1 LPVYIVTYH
10 GNITAIIHLMES
22 FMTISHYIG
31 GSAVAGTSGRSQD
44 VFNPATGKAIDV
56 VPLASVSEVNH
67 AIENAAAALPNW
79 ANTPAAK
86 RAQVMFNFR
95 TLLRDNLD
103 ELATLV
109 SSQHGKTFDDAK
121 GEVARG
127 VEVVEFACGIPH
139 VLKGEYSPQVAGGVD
154 SYSMRQPV
162 GVVAGITPFNFPAM
176 VPMWMFPMAL
186 ATGNTF
192 VLKPSERDPGASMLI
207 AKLLS
212 EAGLPDGV
220 FNVIHG
226 DKEAVDAILDH
237 PEIAAISF
245 VGSTPIGKYI
255 YSRGCANGKRVQAL
269 CGAKNHMIIMPDAD
283 MDQAVDAAMGAA
295 FGSAGERCMAIS
307 AVLAVGDETADRFVN
322 ALAPKVRALKIGQY
336 DEAGVEMGPVI
347 TADAKAR
354 IEGYIN
360 AGEADGAKVVVDGR
374 GLKLQGYEDGFFV
387 GGTVLDHVT
396 PDMSVY
402 RDEIFGPVLS
412 VLRPTSY
419 EQARQLVM
427 DHEYGNGTAIFTRDG
442 DAARDFANNVNV
454 GMVGVNVPIPVP
466 VAYHSFGGWKASM
479 FGDHAM
485 HGMEGVRFYTKLKT
499 VTARW
504 PSGIKEGAVFNF
516 HAGSDT

>member
-1 LPVYIVTYH
+1 
-10 GNITAIIHLMES
+10 
-22 FMTISHYIG
+22 MTLTHFIG
-31 GSAVAGTSGRSQD
+31 GSEVAGTSGRVQD
-44 VFNPATGKAIDV
+44 VFNPATGAV
-56 VPLASVSEVNH
+56 TTQVPLASVGEVD
-67 AIENAAAALPNW
+67 AAVATAKAALPGW
-79 ANTPAAK
+79 AATPAAK
-86 RAQVMFNFR
+86 RAQVMFAFR
-95 TLLRDNLD
+95 QLLRDNLD
-103 ELATLV
+103 ELAQQI
-109 SSQHGKTFDDAK
+109 SSQHGKTIDDAL
-121 GEVARG
+121 GEIARG

-139 VLKGEYSPQVAGGVD
+139 ALKGEYSPQVAGGVD
-154 SYSMRQPV
+154 VFSMRQPV

-192 VLKPSERDPGASMLI
+192 ILKPSERDPGAPLML
-207 AKLLS
+207 ARLLK
-212 EAGLPDGV
+212 EAGLPDGC
-220 FNVIHG
+220 FNVVNG
-226 DKEAVDAILDH
+226 DKEAVDALLDH
-237 PEIAAISF
+237 PDVAAISF
-245 VGSTPIGKYI
+245 VGSTAIGKYI

-283 MDQAVDAAMGAA
+283 MGQAVDAAMGAA

-307 AVLAVGDETADRFVN
+307 AVLAVGDDTADRFI
-322 ALAPKVRALKIGQY
+322 AELAPKVRALKIGQY
-336 DEAGVEMGPVI
+336 DEPGVEMGPVI
-347 TADAKAR
+347 TAASKAR
-354 IEGYIN
+354 VEDYIN
-360 AGEADGAKVVVDGR
+360 QGEAAGAEVVVDGR
-374 GLKLQGYEDGFFV
+374 NLQLQGYENGFFV
-387 GGTVLDHVT
+387 GGTLLDKVT

-412 VLRPTSY
+412 VLRPKSY
-419 EQARQLVM
+419 EDARQLVI

-479 FGDHAM
+479 FGDHSV

-516 HAGSDT
+516 HSGSDS